1 MIQPGN
7 TLDDCKRYE
16 QLTGILFGNTNIK
29 AIIKEKFK
37 MGWKRY
43 SVDIF
48 TAVDEFVKRHQIFR
62 LFLAL
67 VRWASAWKSFYM
79 NIFDYYYIFVF
90 LFKKLLFLMEKSII
104 CLEKA

>member
-1 MIQPGN
+1 
-7 TLDDCKRYE
+7 
-16 QLTGILFGNTNIK
+16 
-29 AIIKEKFK
+29 

-48 TAVDEFVKRHQIFR
+48 TAVDEFVKRHHIYR

-67 VRWASAWKSFYM
+67 VLWASATESFYM

-90 LFKKLLFLMEKSII
+90 LFKKIIVFNGKINYLFGKS
-104 CLEKA
+104 LKLF